1 MPDFIDVRDMVLSGQ
16 VHAKKQAVYLDRL
29 GGWFTLQELMGD
41 EKGDVLNNSI
51 DQKTGRVNIKLMYA
65 ELFIRSLRYPVQD
78 GEAPQPIEPAP
89 LGVDQTTDKEQAAY
103 DKALAKYQRDV
114 EASTHPYTTDH
125 PRAGELVFKP
135 LDRDAVNLHT
145 PGEILERVA
154 ETAMVLNGLSKS
166 DLEEKKATL
175 NGTVIDSTLSSSQNV
190 SDTST
195 QT

>member
-1 MPDFIDVRDMVLSGQ
+1 MPDFVDIRDFVLSGQ
-16 VHAKKQAVYLDRL
+16 VKPKQVSVYVDRL

-65 ELFIRSLRYPVQD
+65 ELFVRSLRYPVHD
-78 GEAPQPIEPAP
+78 GTVPTPIEPAP
-89 LGVDQTTDKEQAAY
+89 IDAQATDKEEKKY
-103 DKALAKYQRDV
+103 EKAVAIYERDL
-114 EASTHPYTTDH
+114 EASTHPYTSDH
-125 PRAGELVFKP
+125 PKAGELVFKP

-154 ETAMVLNGLSKS
+154 EQAMPLSGFSKA
-166 DLEEKKATL
+166 DLEEKKVNSNA
-175 NGTVIDSTLSSSQNV
+175 TVIDSTLSPSPNT